1 MEININK
8 YILLQALQLV
18 VNLSP
23 KATSEPIINNVLI
36 ETDENG
42 SGIQLKATNYE
53 NEFLG
58 KFEAT
63 VTSPG
68 KICVNTSKLYNLVRE
83 FRGSEISLTSTPQN
97 WVFLYCENSK
107 VKLPGV
113 DPEHFPVIEF
123 KELKNKF
130 QLPGKLFV
138 TAIDRTYFAI
148 GDNESR
154 KNLMGLNLAI
164 KSPTLINWTGADSFR
179 ISQFMTEL
187 ESPIESDGNI
197 IIPKKSLQEIKR
209 IIDFGEEIIDLSFD
223 ENTFQISTRQVNFK
237 TRLIEAEFP
246 NLDGLLSNVG
256 PYQLAVPK
264 EELMNAVKI
273 LHTIT
278 EGEPNSV
285 LKLTAQPEKVLL
297 ESQKLEFGEGND
309 EIECDFS
316 GEQMSIGLNI
326 RFLME
331 SLQSFESSD
340 DDRLT
345 INISDQE
352 APFMVQCEGWKDF
365 KTILMPVRIKW

>member
-1 MEININK
+1 MEIHINK
-8 YILLQALQLV
+8 YTLLEALQLV

-36 ETDENG
+36 ETLDNSSE
-42 SGIQLKATNYE
+42 IQLKATNYE

-58 KFEAT
+58 RFEAN
-63 VTSPG
+63 VVSPG

-83 FRGSEISLTSTPQN
+83 FRGTEISLTATPQN
-97 WVFLYCENSK
+97 WVFLSCNNSK

-123 KELKNKF
+123 KELRNSF
-130 QLPGKLFV
+130 QLPGKLFG

-179 ISQFMTEL
+179 ISQFKTEL
-187 ESPIESDGNI
+187 DVPIESDGNI

-209 IIDFGEEIIDLSFD
+209 IIDFGEEVIDISFD
-223 ENTFQISTRQVNFK
+223 DNTFQISTRQVNFK

-246 NLDGLLSNVG
+246 NLDGLLNNAG
-256 PYQLAVPK
+256 PFQLVVAK
-264 EELMNAVKI
+264 AELMNAVRI

-285 LKLTAQPEKVLL
+285 LKLTVQSERVLL

-309 EIECDFS
+309 EIECEYS
-316 GEQMSIGLNI
+316 GEKMSIGLNI

-331 SLQSFESSD
+331 SLQSFDASD
-340 DDRLT
+340 DERLV
-345 INISDQE
+345 INILDQE
-352 APFMVQCEGWKDF
+352 APFMVQCEEWQNF

>member
-8 YILLQALQLV
+8 YILLEALQLV

-123 KELKNKF
+123 KELKNRF

-264 EELMNAVKI
+264 EELMNAVRI

-340 DDRLT
+340 DDRLI